1 MRQQEA
7 PRTGAVARSVGDR
20 VPQGALV
27 TIGGS
32 SGDARQEIV
41 RLTPRAVDYL
51 AAQRKAA
58 RAIERQ
64 LHAKIGRERT
74 ENLYAVLEA
83 LGGAEEMR
91 MRDYLR
97 KMGIREV

>member
-1 MRQQEA
+1 
-7 PRTGAVARSVGDR
+7 
-20 VPQGALV
+20 
-27 TIGGS
+27 
-32 SGDARQEIV
+32 V

-51 AAQRKAA
+51 APQRKAA
-58 RAIERQ
+58 RAIERR

-74 ENLYAVLEA
+74 ESIYAVLEA

-97 KMGIREV
+97 KMGIREVTDRLVAQRGGGSAPARTSA